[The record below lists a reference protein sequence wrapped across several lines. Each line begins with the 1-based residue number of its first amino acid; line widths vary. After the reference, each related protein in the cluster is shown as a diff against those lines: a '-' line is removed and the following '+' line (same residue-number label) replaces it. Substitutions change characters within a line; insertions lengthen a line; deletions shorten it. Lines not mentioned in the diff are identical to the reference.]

1 MVNGPSSPS
10 RVRRWHRFVEH
21 YTPDGALGRVLLSM
35 GSGSLSTFFFF
46 FAAASLTNTGLFG
59 IFLFFP
65 LLMSISLGA
74 LLFTAVVLW
83 PVYLSLIGNVESAS
97 AYPDSSVSPSS
108 SVGNSDDRND
118 DPVEILKRKYAAGTV
133 SESEFER
140 RLETLLGTEESSS
153 RTDGRSRELEQ
164 N

>member
-1 MVNGPSSPS
+1 M
-10 RVRRWHRFVEH
+10 
-21 YTPDGALGRVLLSM
+21 LLST

-46 FAAASLTNTGLFG
+46 FAGASLTNTGLFG

-83 PVYLSLIGNVESAS
+83 PVYLSLIGNVESAG

-108 SVGNSDDRND
+108 SVGDSDDRD

-140 RLETLLGTEESSS
+140 RLETLLQTEGSPARS
-153 RTDGRSRELEQ
+153 DGRRRELEQ